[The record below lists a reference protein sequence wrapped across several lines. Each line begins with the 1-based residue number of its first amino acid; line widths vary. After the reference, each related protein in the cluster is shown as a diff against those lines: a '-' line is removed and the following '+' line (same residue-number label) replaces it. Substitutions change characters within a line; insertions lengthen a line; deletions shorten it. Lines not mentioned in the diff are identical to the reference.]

1 MSKTEV
7 QDVSTSLDMTIETS
21 LDMTVEHLML
31 DMTVE
36 NSVLKQT

>member
-7 QDVSTSLDMTIETS
+7 QDVSTS